1 MTSFVVAL
9 VLSLASA
16 VCYSGAAILQE
27 RSAATGTG
35 SLGAP
40 LCNTDWWASLLLN
53 GAGATLHAVALAC
66 GALSIVQPL
75 GASTILFTLLM
86 AAVMN
91 HRRVG
96 TSGWRGA
103 FATAGGLAGLLLLST
118 SHGHATLS
126 AGPRRIL
133 AAAAIVV
140 IATCVPTTRPGRR
153 PRVQGVVL
161 AAAAGVSFGLASVFT
176 KAVLSDWA
184 SSHPSPDPLSLAM
197 IVVLSA
203 AGLLLTQSAY
213 RQSGLAGPL
222 ATLTVVN
229 PVTAT
234 VVGVA
239 AFGESFRHGAT
250 GAALACGAGVIT
262 VLGLCTLT
270 RVSDSSTRPVAPIVV
285 AASPPAGQRLGR
297 APEMT
302 PLTPVRQPSRRS
314 GSAGLSHRL
323 SHRPRTGACRVPQQ
337 GHVRRRQPAAET
349 SNTARSKTDDH
360 H

>member
-16 VCYSGAAILQE
+16 VCCSGAAILQE

-40 LCNTDWWASLLLN
+40 LYNTDWWASLLLN

-103 FATAGGLAGLLLLST
+103 IATAGGLAGLLLLST

-133 AAAAIVV
+133 AAVAIVV
-140 IATCVPTTRPGRR
+140 IATCVPATRLGRR

-161 AAAAGVSFGLASVFT
+161 AAAGVSFGLASVFT
-176 KAVLSDWA
+176 KALLSDWA
-184 SSHPSPDPLSLAM
+184 SSDPSPDPLSLAM
-197 IVVLSA
+197 IVVLSV

-285 AASPPAGQRLGR
+285 AASPSDGERLGR

-314 GSAGLSHRL
+314 GSAGLAHRL
-323 SHRPRTGACRVPQQ
+323 SHRPRTGVCRVPQQ
-337 GHVRRRQPAAET
+337 GHVRRRQAAAET
-349 SNTARSKTDDH
+349 SNTALSKTDDH